1 MAAFHTHACILSS
14 GDEIITGQLL
24 DTNSRFLAEQLTSI
38 GISVAEF
45 AAVPDELDQLVEA
58 ILRLGTKAPLLIMS
72 GGLGPTE
79 GDLTRH
85 ALAKVMGQ
93 DLVTDETVLTK
104 LSAWLESRGREL
116 NPRQARQALRPVGAE
131 CLDNTVG
138 TAAGLC
144 AQLRGT
150 GIYMGPSC
158 DVFCLPGPPSELGA
172 MWTQQVVPRLR
183 VPPGRVVAT
192 RLLHLVG
199 IPEADLVTRLG
210 TLMSRDRMPLVGV
223 TASQGMLTLR
233 MRCLGQAGGREATE
247 LLDADEHTICAMI
260 GDHLVGKGERS
271 LVHCVL
277 DELVAARETLA
288 TVESCTGG
296 LLGALVTAVP
306 GSSAAFAGGLVTY
319 SNELKTKLAG
329 VDASLITRCG
339 AVSSEVASAMATGG
353 KERLGA
359 NHCIAITGVAGPDGG
374 SEHKPVGTVY
384 IAHACNGKDGGHLV
398 DVRRFAFTGTR
409 EDIRQRAART
419 GLSMVHFQLIGRRAG
434 EPKLLWQI

>member
-24 DTNSRFLAEQLTSI
+24 DTNSRFLAEQLTSM

-45 AAVPDELDQLVEA
+45 AAVPDELDQLAET
-58 ILRLGTKAPLLIMS
+58 ILRLGTKAPLLVMS

-93 DLVTDETVLTK
+93 ELVTDETALAK
-104 LSAWLESRGREL
+104 LQSWLASRGRTM
-116 NPRQARQALRPVGAE
+116 NPRQARQALRPAGAQ

-138 TAAGLC
+138 TAPGLC

-150 GIYMGPSC
+150 RNFMGSSC
-158 DVFCLPGPPSELGA
+158 DVFCLPGPPGELGV
-172 MWTQQVVPRLR
+172 MWKQQVLPKLR
-183 VPPGRVVAT
+183 IAPGRVVAT
-192 RLLHLVG
+192 RLLHVVG
-199 IPEADLVTRLG
+199 IPEADLVTKLG
-210 TLMSRDRMPLVGV
+210 TLMNRDRVPLVGV

-233 MRCLGQAGGREATE
+233 MRCLGQAGGSEAAD
-247 LLDADEHTICAMI
+247 LLDADEREICAI
-260 GDHLVGKGERS
+260 VGDHIVGRGERS

-277 DELVAARETLA
+277 DELVAASESLA

-319 SNELKTKLAG
+319 SNELKSKLAG
-329 VDASLITRCG
+329 VDAELINRCG

-353 KERLGA
+353 MERLGA
-359 NHCIAITGVAGPDGG
+359 NHCVAITGVAGPDGG
-374 SEHKPVGTVY
+374 SEQKPVGTVY
-384 IAHACNGKDGGHLV
+384 IAHAWKDKTGEQSV
-398 DVRRFAFTGTR
+398 DVRRFVFTGNR

-419 GLSMVHFQLIGRRAG
+419 GLSMVHFQLVGRRLG
-434 EPKLLWQI
+434 EPKLLWQM